1 MIKPTTIKT
10 TGILEKYYKV
20 LLWMLPKLE
29 KFPKSQKYLLTD
41 KIETIMLDILG
52 LLIEAVY
59 TKDKKEILKKINLEL
74 EKTRYYVRIAKDMK
88 YMNIKSYAYF
98 SKLLVEIGKMTGGW
112 IKSVN

>member
-1 MIKPTTIKT
+1 MKT

-112 IKSVN
+112 IKSIN